1 MLSAVGFI
9 ALELMAAVFTTR
21 EVFYKKSASLIPGH
35 LFVLASSMTFISAAC
50 SHFTVSRQL
59 NGILFLA
66 LLLLAL
72 ALLRGVLDESEV
84 ATDAHDLKGLHVPHQ
99 ADAGK

>member
-50 SHFTVSRQL
+50 SSLRAR
-59 NGILFLA
+59 ILDDVHQ
-66 LLLLAL
+66 
-72 ALLRGVLDESEV
+72 RGVLPLHRLAAVLLERPGNIGRGLVSLVNADDTF
-84 ATDAHDLKGLHVPHQ
+84 ATLDC
-99 ADAGK
+99 